1 MNKQTDK
8 PLNGKAPRF
17 RQYLEE
23 EGILDYLT
31 VELMSLFKAGSPKG
45 GLEILRN
52 NISKAAVQEAKLD
65 ASKEAGL
72 QLEALE
78 IENEALKYRVQYLET
93 ENKKFS
99 LQIEDLKKRK

>member
-1 MNKQTDK
+1 MNKPTDMH
-8 PLNGKAPRF
+8 LNGKAPRF

-31 VELMSLFKAGSPKG
+31 IELMSLFKVGSPKG
-45 GLEILRN
+45 GLEMLRN
-52 NISKAAVQEAKLD
+52 NICKAAVQEAKLE
-65 ASKEAGL
+65 ATKEARL
-72 QLEALE
+72 QLDALE
-78 IENEALKYRVQYLET
+78 IENETLKYQIQYLET

>member
-45 GLEILRN
+45 GLEMLRN
-52 NISKAAVQEAKLD
+52 SVCKAAVQEAKLE
-65 ASKEAGL
+65 ATKEAGL
-72 QLEALE
+72 HLEALE
-78 IENEALKYRVQYLET
+78 IENEAFKYRVQYLET

>member
-31 VELMSLFKAGSPKG
+31 VELMSLFKTGSPKG

-52 NISKAAVQEAKLD
+52 NISKAAVQKAKLD
-65 ASKEAGL
+65 ATKEAGL
-72 QLEALE
+72 QEALE